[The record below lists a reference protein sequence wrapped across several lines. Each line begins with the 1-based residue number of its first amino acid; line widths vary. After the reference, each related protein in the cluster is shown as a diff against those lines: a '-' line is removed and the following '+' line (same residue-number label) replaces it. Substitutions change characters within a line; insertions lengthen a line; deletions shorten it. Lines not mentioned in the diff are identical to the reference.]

1 MAAQPAVGLLEVKL
15 QTSPTIDLGLV
26 DPHSEE
32 ALDMPPLD
40 GIPIRHCDVRYAV
53 FGATSDGHEVAL
65 NRLIVT
71 TGEMFFARFAQFQGR
86 VVNRKLQIR
95 LPPSFYDTPR

>member
-1 MAAQPAVGLLEVKL
+1 MAAQPAVGPLEVKL

-26 DPHSEE
+26 DPHSEQ

-71 TGEMFFARFAQFQGR
+71 TGEMSSHAS
-86 VVNRKLQIR
+86 
-95 LPPSFYDTPR
+95 PSSKAVS